1 MTTLATKSKHKKT
14 LLTVSVFFFA
24 ALAFLYLNSFIQDH
38 IIISLICFIFMLL
51 FMAFTGILL
60 FKHSKL
66 PEVLAEYDKD
76 TLYLHTGKQDIVIPW
91 LTLESATR
99 KGKKNK
105 IGSVQYADIIFQTT
119 ENERYILPDVH
130 NPDDVIIKI
139 KTILNT

>member
-14 LLTVSVFFFA
+14 LLTASVFFFA

-76 TLYLHTGKQDIVIPW
+76 TLYLFG
-91 LTLESATR
+91 
-99 KGKKNK
+99 
-105 IGSVQYADIIFQTT
+105 
-119 ENERYILPDVH
+119 
-130 NPDDVIIKI
+130 DVIDRGDMFAMHDLVAAIFDE
-139 KTILNT
+139 LNNNWIGVRK